1 MSKDSNKTTHFLGLA
16 TVITCLAMISLASI
30 QPFQLT
36 VLKAQETFF
45 ESSIQIA
52 NDTASTG
59 QPQPRNQ
66 TNFTNTDPQL
76 NNPFVRQGQISSQPT
91 QLREDEATQSTVILP
106 IRDDGAMYS
115 GTLTYQSSKPV
126 DVIVLNLLRPTNTT
140 AIPEEFGN
148 LDDIIRLEGQLVSV
162 NEIGS
167 GTSGSSVFTGNAIGL
182 IAEDSDDEPFLVTY
196 SINGVPI
203 QARIINDITSI
214 LNSNATE
221 SNSESGSAS
230 ESESESED

>member
-1 MSKDSNKTTHFLGLA
+1 MLKESKKTDHFLVLA
-16 TVITCLAMISLASI
+16 TVITCLVMVSLISF
-30 QPFQLT
+30 QPFQLRI
-36 VLKAQETFF
+36 LDAQETFF
-45 ESSIQIA
+45 ESSIQMA
-52 NDTASTG
+52 YDTVPSAG
-59 QPQPRNQ
+59 QPQQQKQINS
-66 TNFTNTDPQL
+66 TDPQL

-91 QLREDEATQSTVILP
+91 QLREDEPTQSTVILP
-106 IRDDGAMYS
+106 IRDDEAMYS
-115 GTLTYQSSKPV
+115 GALTYQSSRPV

-140 AIPEEFGN
+140 AIPEEFGD

-182 IAEDSDDEPFLVTY
+182 IAEDNDDEPFLVTY

-214 LNSNATE
+214 LNSSAIE
-221 SNSESGSAS
+221 STTNSES